1 MWAIGATFIA
11 EGLMKLKLVPRDRW
25 ISFGHQVIWFGRK
38 ICQARKPLC
47 STRPLEPICDSPD
60 KTV

>member
-1 MWAIGATFIA
+1 
-11 EGLMKLKLVPRDRW
+11 
-25 ISFGHQVIWFGRK
+25 VIWFGRK

-47 STRPLEPICDSPD
+47 ADCPIEPICDSED